1 MNYSLRDIGWNYL
14 VLFFKKYWANLLAFL
29 FILFFLGFNYFSM
42 QNVFRTSDEADHLHY
57 GANILDG
64 SSDRMVDK
72 AGLVD
77 DSKMPI
83 SALNALP
90 EKIALNYLH
99 KGSLKSFL
107 RQLLAAR
114 LVTVIFSAGVAWMVF
129 LWSRSL
135 YGSIP

>member
-1 MNYSLRDIGWNYL
+1 MIYFSRNIGRNHL
-14 VLFFKKYWANLLAFL
+14 QLFFEKYWADLFALLL
-29 FILFFLGFNYFSM
+29 ILFFLSFNYFSM
-42 QNVFRTSDEADHLHY
+42 QNVFRTSDETDHLHY

-64 SSDRMVDK
+64 NSERMVDK

-83 SALNALP
+83 STLNALP

-114 LVTVIFSAGVAWMVF
+114 LVTVIFSASVA
-129 LWSRSL
+129 
-135 YGSIP
+135 